1 MTGSDI
7 ALIIT
12 SIGSLVA
19 AVTSSI
25 SVIISAW
32 SARKLIPVVDQ
43 VQKIEVATNSMKD
56 ALVAATAKAEHA
68 AGVVA
73 GRAEV
78 TAEIKGEKP
87 A

>member
-1 MTGSDI
+1 MTGGDI

-12 SIGSLVA
+12 ALGSLLAAMSSAA
-19 AVTSSI
+19 AV
-25 SVIISAW
+25 VLGALN
-32 SARKLIPVVDQ
+32 ARRLLPIAEQ

-56 ALVAATAKAEHA
+56 RLIEATAKSEHA
-68 AGVVA
+68 AGVVV

-78 TAEIKGEKP
+78 VAEQKDK